1 MTSHEVNELAKSH
14 HHPLLSEIE
23 PLTDWYV

>member
-1 MTSHEVNELAKSH
+1 MMSHEVNELSKNH

-23 PLTDWYV
+23 PLTD